1 MRLNKISLAALVL
14 GGSVLLSACG
24 GGNDSPLRPVVT
36 ASRDAKVEI
45 KKALLAESEAAVNT
59 VLGQTFTFPSGV
71 LGTAGSTT
79 LTLAGKKKAPTFTLT
94 VPGQTQPVEGF
105 MSYGS
110 CIFTIT
116 SSPFTSG
123 PLVVTAPPAIPPIT
137 IEPCMLTVGTSG
149 HMADG
154 RSIPSSVRFTLDGIV
169 GTVILPVS
177 VDLNGNV
184 MVNGLPFGITGT
196 VATTGAGS

>member
-24 GGNDSPLRPVVT
+24 GGNDSPFRPVVT
-36 ASRDAKVEI
+36 ASRDAKAEI

-79 LTLAGKKKAPTFTLT
+79 LTLSGDKAKPIVTLAI
-94 VPGQTQPVEGF
+94 PGQAPVIGF

-137 IEPCMLTVGTSG
+137 IEPCTLTVGTSG

-154 RSIPSSVRFTLDGIV
+154 SSIPSSVRFTLDGIV